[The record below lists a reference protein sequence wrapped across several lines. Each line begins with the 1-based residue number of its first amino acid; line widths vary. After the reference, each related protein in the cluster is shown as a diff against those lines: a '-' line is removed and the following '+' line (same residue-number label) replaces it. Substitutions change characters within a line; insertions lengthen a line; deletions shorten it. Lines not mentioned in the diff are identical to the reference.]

1 MLCTEEGAGNLYFD
15 DVQLERGATASSYN
29 YVFNGN
35 FDYGTEGYDI
45 AAAPFADV
53 GSATQHDGTRGS
65 LFRAPGLPDF
75 LPLAWQDIPIN
86 ETVDADHPCTYQ
98 FSAWAK
104 ASTSALTPQRTFQIT
119 ARVIYDDGSY
129 ENHTVSYHAEIHDE
143 WQFACIPVVP
153 KKSGTIASIK
163 VHCSFYRN
171 NGQAFFDDLAL
182 VREPCATYQYDANG
196 QLTKLRQSETATK
209 SYTYSGADLTSAS
222 GGTQGDVSYTYDAN
236 HNVTSAVRDGLE
248 TQYTYDSAGRV
259 VRSEVYPGHG
269 FATKATYT
277 ADGSRLASSTDTLYQ
292 TVNYTYTH
300 SAASSKVK
308 EELPV
313 SGSPYTTFMTYSSDN
328 QGFLRQT
335 YKNSVVSLENSYC
348 FGRVINVQ
356 RRGHTEG
363 SNKNS
368 NSLNLKQNYSFDY
381 DYFGNPTTTK
391 AGSYLLSS
399 NAYSGYRTLASST
412 YGNGAVVGY
421 EYDSLERLVAKQI
434 SDGTWK
440 ESYTYAADGS
450 LAQTTITDKATG
462 AVQKIVRYQYDSL
475 GRLLLTEDCAA
486 DGTVLSRREVQYN
499 AKGQTAKEAY
509 YDGSITRQ
517 NAYTYDNG
525 GKLTS
530 LAMPNGDTTSY
541 TYDYLNRLSAKRYGP
556 GGGRICD
563 YHYYQAYENLMSP
576 LVSDI
581 SYHQGNQGDRVTSFK
596 YRYDNVGNIER
607 AEQSDSVRG
616 TIAKSTYRY
625 DRFNQLIQ
633 EERDGKTWFYQYD
646 TVGNLLWVKTF
657 DKSYDDY
664 EEAASAVS
672 YKPELL
678 LGTDTYTYGNSEW
691 QDLLTAF
698 NGRSITYDAIGN
710 PLTYYNGTDYTMTWE
725 QGRRLSALH
734 TGGKTV
740 GYRYDSA
747 GKRTGKTV
755 GTGQTEYI
763 YAGGQLVSILGTNPD
778 YRIDL
783 IYDESGVQSCIYT
796 AGTAA
801 PVTYYLIKNAQGD
814 VMQLRDEAD
823 TIVANYAYDAFGRLL
838 SVTDIDGK
846 AISDQTSFAHRNPL
860 RYRGYLYDSE
870 TGFYYLS
877 SRYYDPKIR
886 RFINAD
892 NNLSSASIC
901 GYNLFAYCGNNP
913 VNRTDATGE
922 AWWHWA
928 LGAAI
933 VVGCAVATVAT
944 CGGFAA
950 AAGAVAAVCAGTA
963 AASTAATVAAS
974 AFVGS
979 AAVYGS
985 LALSSLADSASVED
999 FNNKGNWGTVAATAA
1014 GGLAGAGIGLKISG
1028 SSERT
1033 TTINIYNP
1041 IGTTGRRNPLTL
1053 KEHLAMEQ
1061 VKADPFKEAR
1071 MLKDFIMKDPRWPQE
1086 KGWHKF
1092 AQNINGIEIHFLS
1105 KQMNFGRLTINIF
1118 ADFKFSGR

>member
-1 MLCTEEGAGNLYFD
+1 
-15 DVQLERGATASSYN
+15 
-29 YVFNGN
+29 
-35 FDYGTEGYDI
+35 
-45 AAAPFADV
+45 
-53 GSATQHDGTRGS
+53 
-65 LFRAPGLPDF
+65 
-75 LPLAWQDIPIN
+75 
-86 ETVDADHPCTYQ
+86 
-98 FSAWAK
+98 
-104 ASTSALTPQRTFQIT
+104 
-119 ARVIYDDGSY
+119 
-129 ENHTVSYHAEIHDE
+129 
-143 WQFACIPVVP
+143 
-153 KKSGTIASIK
+153 
-163 VHCSFYRN
+163 
-171 NGQAFFDDLAL
+171 
-182 VREPCATYQYDANG
+182 
-196 QLTKLRQSETATK
+196 
-209 SYTYSGADLTSAS
+209 
-222 GGTQGDVSYTYDAN
+222 
-236 HNVTSAVRDGLE
+236 
-248 TQYTYDSAGRV
+248 
-259 VRSEVYPGHG
+259 
-269 FATKATYT
+269 
-277 ADGSRLASSTDTLYQ
+277 
-292 TVNYTYTH
+292 
-300 SAASSKVK
+300 
-308 EELPV
+308 
-313 SGSPYTTFMTYSSDN
+313 MTYSSDN

-391 AGSYLLSS
+391 AGTYPLSS
-399 NAYSGYRTLASST
+399 NAYSGYRTLASRT

-434 SDGTWK
+434 SDGTWR

-509 YDGSITRQ
+509 YDGSITHQ

-563 YHYYQAYENLMSP
+563 YYYYQAYENLMSP

-581 SYHQGNQGDRVTSFK
+581 SYHQGNQGDRVTWFK
-596 YRYDNVGNIER
+596 YRYDNIGNIER

-678 LGTDTYTYGNSEW
+678 LGTDTYTYGDSEW

-740 GYRYDSA
+740 SYRYDSE

-755 GTGQTEYI
+755 GTGQVEYL
-763 YAGGQLVSILGTNPD
+763 YAGGKLFW
-778 YRIDL
+778 
-783 IYDESGVQSCIYT
+783 YT
-796 AGTAA
+796 A
-801 PVTYYLIKNAQGD
+801 PLI
-814 VMQLRDEAD
+814 
-823 TIVANYAYDAFGRLL
+823 
-838 SVTDIDGK
+838 
-846 AISDQTSFAHRNPL
+846 
-860 RYRGYLYDSE
+860 
-870 TGFYYLS
+870 LS
-877 SRYYDPKIR
+877 S
-886 RFINAD
+886 NVSD
-892 NNLSSASIC
+892 NMELFLSNVI
-901 GYNLFAYCGNNP
+901 
-913 VNRTDATGE
+913 
-922 AWWHWA
+922 
-928 LGAAI
+928 
-933 VVGCAVATVAT
+933 
-944 CGGFAA
+944 
-950 AAGAVAAVCAGTA
+950 AVCG
-963 AASTAATVAAS
+963 
-974 AFVGS
+974 
-979 AAVYGS
+979 
-985 LALSSLADSASVED
+985 
-999 FNNKGNWGTVAATAA
+999 K
-1014 GGLAGAGIGLKISG
+1014 
-1028 SSERT
+1028 T
-1033 TTINIYNP
+1033 TPVMDN
-1041 IGTTGRRNPLTL
+1041 
-1053 KEHLAMEQ
+1053 
-1061 VKADPFKEAR
+1061 
-1071 MLKDFIMKDPRWPQE
+1071 
-1086 KGWHKF
+1086 
-1092 AQNINGIEIHFLS
+1092 
-1105 KQMNFGRLTINIF
+1105 
-1118 ADFKFSGR
+1118 